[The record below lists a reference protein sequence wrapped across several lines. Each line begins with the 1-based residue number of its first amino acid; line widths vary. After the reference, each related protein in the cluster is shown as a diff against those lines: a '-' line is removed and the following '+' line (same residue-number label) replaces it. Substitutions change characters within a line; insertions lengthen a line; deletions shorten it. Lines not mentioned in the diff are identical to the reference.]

1 MLDNDTEDAS
11 STTFENAQ
19 ASNKY
24 VDRYTNPAGNAS
36 AGMNNRSNSH
46 NNGPFAD
53 IEIKTEKPDDDAV
66 SAKMSI

>member
-24 VDRYTNPAGNAS
+24 VDRYTNPASG
-36 AGMNNRSNSH
+36 GMNNRSNSH
-46 NNGPFAD
+46 NNGPFTD
-53 IEIKTEKPDDDAV
+53 IEIKTEKLDDDAV